1 MSDTCELLFELG
13 TEELPPKSLL
23 TLSRAFEQN
32 LIYRLEKMGL
42 GHGDVNS
49 FATPRRL
56 AVQIENLVMSQP
68 DTVVEK
74 RGPALKAA
82 FGNDGVATKA
92 AAGFAAS
99 CGVMVDQL
107 GTLKTEKGE
116 WLSFKQEVTGATA
129 ADLLPEIIQES
140 LSALPIAKR
149 MRWGDGSAEF
159 ARPVHWAVLL
169 LGNQIVSMEIMGV
182 KSSNITYGHRF
193 HRPDA
198 IEIESPSD
206 YASTLYSLG
215 KVVADFEE
223 RRAKIK
229 QQATEIAES
238 VGGIAHIEDALLEE
252 VTALVEWP
260 VPVIGK
266 FDQRFLTLPSEV
278 LIVTMQTNQKYFP
291 VKDSHGNLLPF
302 FITISNIE
310 SKNPAAVV
318 RGNERVILPRL
329 SDAEFFWAQDRKNSL
344 ESRIVSLSHVVFQK
358 KLGTLAEKTKR
369 VEALTQKIAEALSI
383 DPASAK
389 QAAILAKADL
399 LTEMVGEF
407 PSLQGLMGHY
417 YALADG
423 EPEEVAVAI
432 EEQYFPKQAGGAL
445 PGSQTGLIL
454 SLAEKLD
461 TLSGIFSA
469 GLIPSGDKDPY
480 ALRRAAIGIIRI
492 IIEKKLDL
500 DLLPLIQ

>member
-1 MSDTCELLFELG
+1 MSETCELLFELG

-32 LIYRLEKMGL
+32 LIYRLEKTGL

-56 AVQIENLVMSQP
+56 AVQIENLVMCQP

-149 MRWGDGSAEF
+149 MRWGDGNAEF

-344 ESRIVSLSHVVFQK
+344 ESRIVSLSHIVFQK
-358 KLGTLAEKTKR
+358 KLGTLAEKN
-369 VEALTQKIAEALSI
+369 Q
-383 DPASAK
+383 AS
-389 QAAILAKADL
+389 
-399 LTEMVGEF
+399 
-407 PSLQGLMGHY
+407 
-417 YALADG
+417 
-423 EPEEVAVAI
+423 
-432 EEQYFPKQAGGAL
+432 
-445 PGSQTGLIL
+445 
-454 SLAEKLD
+454 
-461 TLSGIFSA
+461 
-469 GLIPSGDKDPY
+469 
-480 ALRRAAIGIIRI
+480 
-492 IIEKKLDL
+492 
-500 DLLPLIQ
+500 